1 MRECQWHSCS
11 NRPERSGDRTHNHL
25 LVRKPRSYLRHAGII
40 RPIRLERISDRLRV
54 CYVTI
59 DTKDADAPGGV
70 RTHEIFSL
78 KVRCLSD
85 LATDAINFL
94 VFCFRFRLTIAKSP
108 FHFLQSG

>member
-40 RPIRLERISDRLRV
+40 RPILLERISDRLRV

-59 DTKDADAPGGV
+59 DTKDADAPGEI
-70 RTHEIFSL
+70 RTLGIQVKSL
-78 KVRCLSD
+78 LPYR
-85 LATDAINFL
+85 LATDAISFRY
-94 VFCFRFRLTIAKSP
+94 FCFRFRLTIAKSP